1 MKKIR
6 LIALIVFG
14 FIISI
19 FSGASNWVLINSTDS
34 KSASS
39 DSTHTVTVYYKTVED
54 KYVWTEVTEEG
65 TQTGTSQTS
74 TGDKNSI
81 EKTYYDLGKGGT
93 FGWTEEMTDTVNNI
107 KYKNYYEI
115 LSTSSS
121 GLINKKYTIE
131 YAEFKVITAR
141 GSMNTILNDKYE
153 EYKIIKV
160 KNGSKINP
168 VDIKANYQNCGFYTS
183 SAYDTFFDFSV
194 PITSDKTIY
203 IKYFKSDESLANLI
217 KNLSGT
223 MNLYNSHL
231 GGSGGTNDL
240 YSDNGITYDT
250 NSDTAFLGATTINSG
265 ATVNFTYGANLVN
278 IKPYTDEAVPYDE
291 IANHRNTGDSY
302 VATEVTNTASTP
314 NSCALRVK
322 LTGDMIV
329 NGSLTIGAKIG
340 DGNSFIN
347 SYIIG
352 EYTEL
357 DLNGH
362 TLTINND
369 GLVTAFGVIS
379 DTIGTGG
386 IVVKNGGRL
395 YSTFTLYDTRGGNQ
409 STFGYSK
416 GQCPFTHYSTPY
428 IKCKMSFEYGS
439 TFDGYVKFDLGS
451 LGITNTSV
459 SLLSLNDNS
468 IFKWNSNNSN
478 GKVTVTPYI
487 VSALYNSNHY
497 YNNDTKQYY
506 YRRYKIDV
514 DGDINVMNAKL
525 SANINIKKSI
535 GSYDIEI
542 NKSFDIYLGRT
553 GLPISPVFDIC
564 VKKGSNVYVPIEVN
578 FYPGSSLKT
587 EKGSNIHFTKIGSF
601 TYDSVNVSYKVVLVT
616 VVSKTIPGETKYL
629 CGQIRSYSYNFSTY
643 SGYTLT
649 TLPGGIYTGSNNTF
663 KYLKPNNIFI
673 DGNITFD
680 TSIDTNSGKYMLSGP
695 MNLCNE
701 AMNTVI
707 NNKAY
712 LQSYGIKGEQYG
724 SVWFNGNTIT
734 EHNNNN
740 SYVLVSTYNC
750 LPLIS
755 YGKAYI
761 LDSSRQIEG
770 TYNTLTNIFSANN
783 GKKYFLKV
791 SDNVLQGGTGPSYQD
806 NPVDR
811 DVTPTEA
818 TSVSTY
824 GVVSDGTNQYVSFC
838 GVFVLVE
845 SVTSDTQVTVSS
857 KKFNS
862 NPDSSLLKDSNKNPT
877 YPTSITLTYQSSSG
891 LWKKS

>member
-6 LIALIVFG
+6 LLALVVFG

-54 KYVWTEVTEEG
+54 KYVWTDVNEETQIG
-65 TQTGTSQTS
+65 ETQTISGYYNS
-74 TGDKNSI
+74 TAYNYYNNYNVGDPFDETTI
-81 EKTYYDLGKGGT
+81 TEKTVIYKKYKKLLSKSKNLGKC
-93 FGWTEEMTDTVNNI
+93 TV
-107 KYKNYYEI
+107 
-115 LSTSSS
+115 S
-121 GLINKKYTIE
+121 
-131 YAEFKVITAR
+131 YAEYKLVLKTAEYSR
-141 GSMNTILNDKYE
+141 VTDETYSVSKTIL
-153 EYKIIKV
+153 V

-168 VDIKANYQNCGFYTS
+168 IDIKTDYQNCGFYTS
-183 SAYDTFFDFSV
+183 SSYSEFFDFTA

-203 IKYFKSDESLANLI
+203 IKYFKSSESLSNKITNLT
-217 KNLSGT
+217 GT
-223 MNLYNSHL
+223 MNLFNSHL
-231 GGSGGTNDL
+231 GGSGGTDDL
-240 YSDNGITYDT
+240 YSEDGISYDT

-278 IKPYTDEAVPYDE
+278 LKPYTEAVPYDE

-322 LTGDMIV
+322 LTGDMTV

-362 TLTINND
+362 TLTINNG

-535 GSYDIEI
+535 GSSDIEI

-629 CGQIRSYSYNFSTY
+629 CGQIRSYIYNFSTY

-649 TLPGGIYTGSNNTF
+649 SLPGGIYTGSNNTF

-791 SDNVLQGGTGPSYQD
+791 SDNVLQGGTGTSYQD
-806 NPVDR
+806 NAVDR

-824 GVVSDGTNQYVSFC
+824 GVVRDGTNQYVSFC

>member
-1 MKKIR
+1 MKKVR
-6 LIALIVFG
+6 LLALIIFG
-14 FIISI
+14 LIFSI
-19 FSGASNWVLINSTDS
+19 FSGASNWVLINSADS

-54 KYVWTEVTEEG
+54 AYVWTDVNEETKIG
-65 TQTGTSQTS
+65 ETQTISGRYNS
-74 TGDKNSI
+74 TAYNYYNNYNVGDSFDETTI
-81 EKTYYDLGKGGT
+81 TEKTVIYK
-93 FGWTEEMTDTVNNI
+93 
-107 KYKNYYEI
+107 KYKKL
-115 LSTSSS
+115 LSENSS
-121 GLINKKYTIE
+121 LWKYTVS
-131 YAEFKVITAR
+131 YAEYKLVLKTAEYSR
-141 GSMNTILNDKYE
+141 VTDETYSVSKTIL
-153 EYKIIKV
+153 V

-168 VDIKANYQNCGFYTS
+168 VDIKTDYQNCGFYTS
-183 SAYDTFFDFSV
+183 SSYSEFFDFTS
-194 PITSDKTIY
+194 PINSDKTIY
-203 IKYFKSDESLANLI
+203 IKYFKSSEDLTNKITNLT
-217 KNLSGT
+217 GT
-223 MNLYNSHL
+223 MNLFNSHL
-231 GGSGGTNDL
+231 GGSSGTNDL
-240 YSDNGITYDT
+240 YSEDGVTYDT
-250 NSDTAFLGATTINSG
+250 NSDTAFIGATTIQSG

-278 IKPYTDEAVPYDE
+278 LVPYTGAIPYDN
-291 IANHRNTGDSY
+291 IANHRTTSDSY
-302 VATEVTNTASTP
+302 VATEVTNTANTP
-314 NSCALRVK
+314 NKCALRVK
-322 LTGDMIV
+322 LSGDMTV
-329 NGSLTIGAKIG
+329 NGALTIGAEIG
-340 DGNSFIN
+340 SANGAIN

-362 TLTINND
+362 TLTINNG

-395 YSTFTLYDTRGGNQ
+395 YSTFTLYDARGGNQ

-416 GQCPFTHYSTPY
+416 GQCPFTYYSTPY

-439 TFDGYVKFDLGS
+439 TLDGYVKFDLGS

-459 SLLSLNDNS
+459 SLLSSSDNS
-468 IFKWNSNNSN
+468 IFKWNSNNTN
-478 GKVTVTPYI
+478 GIVTITPYI
-487 VSALYNSNHY
+487 VSAMYNSNHY

-514 DGDINVMNAKL
+514 NADINIINAKL
-525 SANINIKKSI
+525 SANINIKKSL
-535 GSYDIEI
+535 IEI
-542 NKSFDIYLGRT
+542 NKSFDIFLGRT
-553 GLPISPVFDIC
+553 GMPISPVFDIL
-564 VKKGSNVYVPIEVN
+564 VKKGSNVYTPIEVD

-587 EKGSNIHFTKIGSF
+587 EKGSRINFTKIGNF
-601 TYDSVNVSYKVVLVT
+601 TYDSVSVYGL
-616 VVSKTIPGETKYL
+616 KTIPGETKYL

-643 SGYTLT
+643 SGYTLSA
-649 TLPGGIYTGSNNTF
+649 LPGSIYIDSNNAF
-663 KYLKPNNIFI
+663 KYFKPNNIFI
-673 DGNITFD
+673 GGNITFD
-680 TSIDTNSGKYMLSGP
+680 TSIDSNSGKYMLSGP
-695 MNLCNE
+695 INLSIDALNSV
-701 AMNTVI
+701 MS
-707 NNKAY
+707 NKAY

-724 SVWFNGNTIT
+724 SVWFTGDTMLET
-734 EHNNNN
+734 NNKN
-740 SYVLVSTYNC
+740 SYVRVAAYNC

-761 LDSSRQIEG
+761 LDPSRQIEG
-770 TYNTLTNIFSANN
+770 TYDILSNIFSANN

-818 TSVSTY
+818 TSVSNY
-824 GVVSDGTNQYVSFC
+824 GRVSDGTNQYVSFC

-862 NPDSSLLKDSNKNPT
+862 NPNSSLLKDSNGNTT

>member
-6 LIALIVFG
+6 LLAIVVFG

-54 KYVWTEVTEEG
+54 KYVWTDVNEETQIG
-65 TQTGTSQTS
+65 ETQTISGYYNS
-74 TGDKNSI
+74 TAYNYYNNYNVGDHFDETTI
-81 EKTYYDLGKGGT
+81 TEKT
-93 FGWTEEMTDTVNNI
+93 VI
-107 KYKNYYEI
+107 YKTYKKL
-115 LSTSSS
+115 LSENSSW
-121 GLINKKYTIE
+121 GKYTVS
-131 YAEFKVITAR
+131 YAEYKLVLKTAEYSR
-141 GSMNTILNDKYE
+141 VTDETYSVSKTIL
-153 EYKIIKV
+153 V

-168 VDIKANYQNCGFYTS
+168 IDIKTDYQNCGFYTS
-183 SAYDTFFDFSV
+183 SSYSEFFDFTA

-203 IKYFKSDESLANLI
+203 IKYFKSSESLSNKITNLT
-217 KNLSGT
+217 GT
-223 MNLYNSHL
+223 MNLFNSHL
-231 GGSGGTNDL
+231 GGSSGTDDL
-240 YSDNGITYDT
+240 YSEDGISYDT
-250 NSDTAFLGATTINSG
+250 NSNTAFLGATTIQSG

-278 IKPYTDEAVPYDE
+278 LEPYTGAVPYDE

-322 LTGDMIV
+322 LTGDMTV

-362 TLTINND
+362 TLTINNG

-649 TLPGGIYTGSNNTF
+649 SLPGGIYTGSNNTF

-680 TSIDTNSGKYMLSGP
+680 TSIDTNSGKYMISGP
-695 MNLCNE
+695 INLCNE

-761 LDSSRQIEG
+761 LDSSRHIEG

-791 SDNVLQGGTGPSYQD
+791 SDNVLQGGTGTSYQD
-806 NPVDR
+806 NAVDR

-818 TSVSTY
+818 TSVSNY
-824 GVVSDGTNQYVSFC
+824 GRVSDGTNQYVSFC